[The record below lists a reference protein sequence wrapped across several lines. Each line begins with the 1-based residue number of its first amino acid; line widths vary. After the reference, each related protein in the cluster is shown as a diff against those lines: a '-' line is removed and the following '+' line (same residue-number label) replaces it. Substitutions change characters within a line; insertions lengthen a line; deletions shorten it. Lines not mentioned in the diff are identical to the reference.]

1 MRPRRLTP
9 PVRRTTRRWRTPP
22 AILSG
27 GEAFEGAGI
36 LEELPD
42 PLAALLFQAVRD
54 VYLWARTEPEA
65 RAGLFAPRGGDALV
79 ALLREGAAEVPLQSP
94 LMTLARMADA
104 PERASAED
112 VAVAC
117 GHVAAWAD
125 GRGWLGTALAF
136 AQGAAVA
143 LPGEAAAS
151 YSVGRLARRR
161 AEHAR
166 AETWYRRAV
175 ALARQ
180 SGDWTTY
187 AMAFAGLGNL
197 YAQRGSLPAAR
208 RFHLRALRA
217 ARRHSLRPLQATAL
231 HDLFVIAA
239 QAGHADEAERLAR
252 EAFEAYGGDHPRLL
266 FLAADVGYFWMEQGR
281 FAPALT
287 VLQALAPH
295 MHRQEDRTQ
304 ALANIARAAAGAGDR
319 GLFAQAWDEVWHAAA
334 RAPASENA
342 ATVML
347 ELAHGAATL
356 GEHDRAEEAAAR
368 AVDAARARGEAR
380 TRLAAESVLDQVRR
394 ARGLRP
400 RAEADAPFAEPAA
413 EAHRFARDLVRIL
426 NAALVAR

>member
-9 PVRRTTRRWRTPP
+9 PVRRTARRWRTPP

-27 GEAFEGAGI
+27 GEAFEGAAI

-42 PLAALLFQAVRD
+42 PVAALLFQAVRD

-79 ALLREGAAEVPLQSP
+79 ALLRGGAAEVPLQSP

-104 PERASAED
+104 PERARGDE

-125 GRGWLGTALAF
+125 DRSALGTALAF
-136 AQGAAVA
+136 AQGAAMA

-151 YSVGRLARRR
+151 YAVGRLARRR

-175 ALARQ
+175 ALGRQ
-180 SGDWTTY
+180 TGDWSTY

-252 EAFEAYGGDHPRLL
+252 ESFEAYGGEHPRLL
-266 FLAADVGYFWMEQGR
+266 FLAADVGTFWMEQGR

-287 VLQALAPH
+287 VLQAISPH
-295 MHRQEDRTQ
+295 MERHEDRTN

-319 GLFAQAWDEVWHAAA
+319 RRFEQAWDEVWHGAA
-334 RAPASENA
+334 RAPGSEST

-356 GEHDRAEEAAAR
+356 GEHDRAEQAAVRAVEAAR
-368 AVDAARARGEAR
+368 SRGEAR
-380 TRLAAESVLDQVRR
+380 TLLAAESVLDQVRR
-394 ARGLRP
+394 ARGVRP
-400 RAEADAPFAEPAA
+400 RAGA
-413 EAHRFARDLVRIL
+413 EAPPADPAPDAHHFARELVRTL